1 MKNAGYVPKRPFEG
15 KRQHLPPFMNK
26 IYSKTKRLFVII
38 IDEWDARFRIRE
50 EDTEGQIKYLDS
62 AEVLAEYLRRDY
74 DGLQDAVEQLMDGS
88 GEIRQPVI
96 GLPFTEGMTCCLF
109 WFISAIWAM
118 MPYEVRSISQ
128 TVKSWMHS
136 GHRQKAVNGPG

>member
-62 AEVLAEYLRRDY
+62 VEALAEYLRRDD
-74 DGLQDAVEQLMDGS
+74 DGLQDAACS
-88 GEIRQPVI
+88 
-96 GLPFTEGMTCCLF
+96 
-109 WFISAIWAM
+109 
-118 MPYEVRSISQ
+118 
-128 TVKSWMHS
+128 
-136 GHRQKAVNGPG
+136 